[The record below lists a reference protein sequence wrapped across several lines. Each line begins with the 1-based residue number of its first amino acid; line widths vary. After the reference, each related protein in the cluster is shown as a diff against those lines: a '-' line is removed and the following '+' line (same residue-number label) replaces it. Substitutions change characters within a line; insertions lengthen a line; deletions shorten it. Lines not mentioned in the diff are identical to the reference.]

1 MSALTCPVCQV
12 TIEPAAHIGTV
23 AICARCGASLVVE
36 QNGVVR
42 RAVAL
47 DVDALMPKDR
57 TELAKARAA
66 IARPGDRGDG

>member
-1 MSALTCPVCQV
+1 MSAIACASCHETA
-12 TIEPAAHIGTV
+12 EPAAHIGTV

-57 TELAKARAA
+57 AELAKARAA
-66 IARPGDRGDG
+66 IARAGRR